1 MRYLLLIFV
10 SSLLSLVSGQA
21 IAQAESQRLG
31 VSRQIPSSSASDQS
45 FWPQAQRL
53 VQTQINLINRIE
65 RASASPEP
73 YPAFA
78 AEGQILLHQGE
89 VDRFL
94 KSQYPNP
101 ALLCTRTNGVTP
113 AGSNLTL
120 EQAQVYCALYASTQQ
135 LLPLRP
141 VLERRQ
147 SILAPTRGNP
157 LAIGQPSILTVPPQ
171 RLAVPVPRFPAPEP
185 PVVGVAAKTPISG
198 YQPPIQPAIAPS
210 QQTVTTLQTAKKF
223 LGQAVAA
230 FPPSARFT
238 DIAETYQLNER
249 NTYALYRQEPSLYT
263 EFLSQPNT
271 GIARV
276 LPSEA
281 YRQQLNPLGNRLSPS
296 VAERFPFPAL
306 LRGVGGGSD
315 EESTPSSVRIG
326 PGDEFTPRFAV
337 RMEGSNF
344 EIAQQG
350 LDYGFMVDLGEVP
363 LENLDPTLKKVRA
376 LSPQTRQF
384 FLNYRP
390 PNQLASIQV
399 DRQRFITG
407 KLGQVAFSEPVQQ
420 TRAIASSIDRLS
432 PNAPAMLN
440 HTYLMRLV
448 QFQVPEVVQTGGT
461 VSREQRRYLD
471 QILELPSSDVLVAF
485 RPVSRRADGSYTVL
499 WQVLTQFPDPQIE
512 DVEKYIKLQ

>member
-10 SSLLSLVSGQA
+10 SSVLSLVSGQA
-21 IAQAESQRLG
+21 IAQAESQRLD
-31 VSRQIPSSSASDQS
+31 VSRQIPSRSTSAD
-45 FWPQAQRL
+45 FWSQAQRL
-53 VQTQINLINRIE
+53 VQKQITLINRIE
-65 RASASPEP
+65 RASASPDP
-73 YPAFA
+73 YPAFG

-120 EQAQVYCALYASTQQ
+120 EQAQVYCALHGSTQQ

-147 SILAPTRGNP
+147 AMLAPTRGNP
-157 LAIGQPSILTVPPQ
+157 LAIGQPSILTVAPQ
-171 RLAVPVPRFPAPEP
+171 RLPVPVPKFPAPEP

-210 QQTVTTLQTAKKF
+210 QQTVTTLQTVKKF

-238 DIAETYQLNER
+238 DIAETYQLNES
-249 NTYALYRQEPSLYT
+249 NNYVLYPQEPSRYT

-276 LPSEA
+276 LPSAA

-306 LRGVGGGSD
+306 LRGIGGGSD
-315 EESTPSSVRIG
+315 EETTPSSVQIA

-350 LDYGFMVDLGEVP
+350 LDYGFMMDLGEVP
-363 LENLDPTLKKVRA
+363 LENLDSTLKKARA

-407 KLGQVAFSEPVQQ
+407 KLGQVAFSEPVQD
-420 TRAIASSIDRLS
+420 TTAIASTIDRVS
-432 PNAPAMLN
+432 ANAPAILN

-448 QFQVPEVVQTGGT
+448 QFQVPEVVQAGGT

-471 QILELPSSDVLVAF
+471 QVLEFPSSDVLVAF